1 MNDGRQLFRERLELV
16 LLISLHIVVCCVS
29 LTCVAYLKP
38 VYHIFID
45 PARLPIA
52 AAAVT
57 AFAVVG
63 LLFAF
68 ADFSL
73 GYFVGFYFY
82 SMVAGYLWLNFFSDF
97 SYNHQLSG
105 LSAAASAVAFL
116 LPVLFIS
123 APIRQVRPISA
134 EAFDRLLMLILLLA
148 FATVGFAA
156 SYNFRFVGIDDI
168 YDYRDK
174 LAFPAALNY
183 LIAITSSTL
192 LPFAFACYVT
202 RKDAWRAGTVL
213 ILLTFYYPITL
224 SKVALFTPAWLMIIM
239 LLSRIFEARMTVI
252 LSLLLPLFVGL
263 ILLALRQI
271 HVLPGEAAISYFG
284 IANFRMLAIPS
295 IALDFYND
303 FFSRHDLTY
312 FCQIRALKPLISCPY
327 EGLLSSVILEAYGM
341 GGNFNASLFATE
353 GIASVGVMFAP
364 VAVFFCGLI
373 IALGNRLSAGLPS
386 RFILISGAIL
396 PQILLNVPL
405 TITLL
410 THGAALLFL
419 LWYLTPR
426 TIFEQNAS
434 EQIVPAH

>member
-1 MNDGRQLFRERLELV
+1 MTNGRQLFRERLGLV
-16 LLISLHIVVCCVS
+16 LLICFHIVVCCVS

-52 AAAVT
+52 VAAVT

-63 LLFAF
+63 LLFVF

-82 SMVAGYLWLNFFSDF
+82 SMVAGYLWLNCFSDF

-105 LSAAASAVAFL
+105 LSAAASAVAFQ

-123 APIRQVRPISA
+123 APIRQVRAISA
-134 EAFDRLLMLILLLA
+134 EAFDRLLTLILLLA
-148 FATVGFAA
+148 VATVVSAA
-156 SYNFRFVGIDDI
+156 SYNFRFVGIDNI
-168 YDYRDK
+168 YDFRDE
-174 LAFPAALNY
+174 LAFPALLNY
-183 LIAITSSTL
+183 LINITSSAL
-192 LPFAFACYVT
+192 LPFAFACYLT
-202 RKDAWRAGTVL
+202 RKHTWRAGAVL
-213 ILLTFYYPITL
+213 LLLTFYYPITL
-224 SKVALFTPAWLMIIM
+224 SKAAFFTPAWLLTIM
-239 LLSRIFEARMTVI
+239 LLSKIFEARMTVI
-252 LSLLLPLFVGL
+252 LSLLVPLVSGL
-263 ILLALRQI
+263 ILLALRKV
-271 HVLPGEAAISYFG
+271 HLLPDEAVISYFG
-284 IANFRMLAIPS
+284 ITNFRMLAIPS
-295 IALDFYND
+295 IALDFYNN
-303 FFSRHDLTY
+303 FFSTHELTY

-327 EGLLSSVILEAYGM
+327 DELLSSVILKAYGM

-353 GIASVGVMFAP
+353 GIASVGALFAP
-364 VAVFFCGLI
+364 VAVFFCGLV
-373 IALGNRLSAGLPS
+373 IALGNRLSAGLPP

-410 THGAALLFL
+410 THGAAFLFL

-426 TIFEQNAS
+426 KMFEQSAG
-434 EQIVPAH
+434 EQIAPAH